1 MKRIAAVLGAAA
13 MLFSLAACA
22 AGEAD
27 AGGPRLTGRVT
38 AINGTQITLQLG
50 EVQEIQP
57 PDGDPPEGERTLPDG
72 SRGQPPENGTPPGAE
87 GQTPPEKPDGGGAGP
102 MGTPPD
108 GDLPE
113 GERTLPEGSRG
124 QPPGNGAPSS
134 AERQTPPDG
143 ENGLGAFTASGET
156 VTVDVAGASIRIAS
170 GTQAAGGYLADITE
184 GAVLVIEMDGRQ
196 TVKAVTITQTGGPDE
211 PAPPAA
217 SRTE

>member
-22 AGEAD
+22 AGEAE
-27 AGGPRLTGRVT
+27 AGGPCLTGRVT

-87 GQTPPEKPDGGGAGP
+87 GQTPPEKPDG
-102 MGTPPD
+102 
-108 GDLPE
+108 
-113 GERTLPEGSRG
+113 
-124 QPPGNGAPSS
+124 
-134 AERQTPPDG
+134 

-156 VTVDVAGASIRIAS
+156 VTVDVAGASVRIAS
-170 GTQAAGGYLADITE
+170 GTQAAGGSLADITE